1 MKDAPG
7 DPARIEAEDV
17 RRLCGDV
24 VDWKVSAIIAS
35 GASINDVELAMAR
48 LTGADDIL
56 RYRPEPLDGPAA
68 IVYDLLVAGEDF
80 PGQDEPADLSGG

>member
-1 MKDAPG
+1 VTNAPEN
-7 DPARIEAEDV
+7 PAPIEVEDV

-24 VDWKVSAIIAS
+24 VDWKVSSIIAS

-56 RYRPEPLDGPAA
+56 RHQPEPLDGPAA

-80 PGQDEPADLSGG
+80 PDLDEPADRSGG